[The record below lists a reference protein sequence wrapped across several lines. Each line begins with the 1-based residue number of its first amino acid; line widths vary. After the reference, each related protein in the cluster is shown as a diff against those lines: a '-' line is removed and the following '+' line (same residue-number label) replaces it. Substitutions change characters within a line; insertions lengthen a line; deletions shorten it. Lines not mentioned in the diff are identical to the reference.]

1 MAPNMQKH
9 MTLKNKIF
17 KKILISEE
25 LYSSQQISELSID
38 IETTHIGSE
47 INCLIEGL
55 SGLETLNPF
64 SNVSLRVIMRMADV
78 LMGKINTYPYDST
91 SSKLNSQIGVN
102 LINH

>member
-1 MAPNMQKH
+1 VAPNMQRH

-17 KKILISEE
+17 KKILMSEE
-25 LYSSQQISELSID
+25 TFSSEKISELSID

-55 SGLETLNPF
+55 SGLDTLKPF

-91 SSKLNSQIGVN
+91 SSKLNSQIGAN
-102 LINH
+102 LIKH

>member
-1 MAPNMQKH
+1 M
-9 MTLKNKIF
+9 
-17 KKILISEE
+17 
-25 LYSSQQISELSID
+25 YSSEQINDLSID

-55 SGLETLNPF
+55 SGLETLQPF

-78 LMGKINTYPYDST
+78 LMGKLNTYPFDLT
-91 SSKLNSQIGVN
+91 SSKLNSQIGTN